1 MINRVMVKKLKRIVD
16 RPWEMD
22 YYIDDVRMESQLMET
37 QILRV
42 LGNNG
47 MLNRTFCA
55 RPTHE
60 TILNDDGTAKF
71 RSIMEFGIIT
81 GRHTM
86 IRIGKIIRVNDD
98 TITIVTPEGDEV
110 DICLRKS
117 AE

>member
-1 MINRVMVKKLKRIVD
+1 MINRVMIKKLKRIVD

-22 YYIDDVRMESQLMET
+22 YYIDDIRMESQLMET

-60 TILNDDGTAKF
+60 TILNDDGTVKF

>member
-1 MINRVMVKKLKRIVD
+1 MINRVMIKKLKRIVD

-22 YYIDDVRMESQLMET
+22 YYINDIRMESQLMEE

-55 RPTHE
+55 RPTHG
-60 TILNDDGTAKF
+60 TILNDDGTVKF

-98 TITIVTPEGDEV
+98 TITFVTPEGDEV